1 MHLRGDFRIMNCK
14 EARALFSEFYDREL
28 NQEICDAVKEHLAEC
43 QECKEEYK
51 NFRKGLKI
59 LKKLR
64 VLEAPRNYMEKT
76 QRH

>member
-14 EARALFSEFYDREL
+14 EAIALFSEFYDCEL
-28 NQEICDAVKEHLAEC
+28 NQEICDAVKGHLAEC